1 MQMHRAQHADEL
13 LTVAW
18 LNKYMISYN
27 IYDSP
32 GDCINYA
39 NKKQGEPAA
48 ERRQRE
54 DEGAALAGFT
64 AEIIT
69 CECRCQTDCKIEF
82 FAQILTRFARP
93 VE

>member
-1 MQMHRAQHADEL
+1 MTVLVIVLIMQTKSKVNL
-13 LTVAW
+13 
-18 LNKYMISYN
+18 
-27 IYDSP
+27 
-32 GDCINYA
+32 
-39 NKKQGEPAA
+39 
-48 ERRQRE
+48 RQRE
-54 DEGAALAGFT
+54 DSERMEGAALAGFT

>member
-1 MQMHRAQHADEL
+1 MQMHCAQHADEL

-48 ERRQRE
+48 EKRQWE
-54 DEGAALAGFT
+54 DGGSSFGR
-64 AEIIT
+64 IH
-69 CECRCQTDCKIEF
+69 CRNHNVWVPLPDR
-82 FAQILTRFARP
+82 L
-93 VE
+93 